1 MSDCA
6 PHEHEHDH
14 AGHRHGPGRAHGHG
28 ADARRL
34 SLALGVTA
42 TFMGLEIIGGLVS
55 GSLAL
60 LSDAGHM
67 ASDVAALALSL
78 FAVRFARRP
87 ATPERTYGFYRV
99 EILAA
104 FVNAAALLLLTL
116 WILWEASTR
125 LSQPPEVQGGVMLA
139 VAGAGL
145 VANLVSA
152 AILHG
157 GQRDSLNVRGAY
169 LHVLGDLLGSVG
181 AIVAALLVLGPGW
194 TVADP
199 LVSALIGLLILRSA
213 WGLLLDSVNVLLE
226 GAPQGLD
233 VRAVRATLRGV
244 PGVRGIH
251 DLHVW
256 AITAGQPILTAHV
269 EVAGGADAA
278 AVLVRARQLLRE
290 RHGLT
295 HVTLQP
301 EVEGQ
306 PCEDRDALHA

>member
-1 MSDCA
+1 MSA
-6 PHEHEHDH
+6 HSHHHGHPHDHDH
-14 AGHRHGPGRAHGHG
+14 AGHSHGHG

-34 SLALGVTA
+34 GIALGVTA
-42 TFMGLEIIGGLVS
+42 TFMVVELIGGLVS

-116 WILWEASTR
+116 WILWEASLR
-125 LSQPPEVQGGVMLA
+125 FSDPPEVQGGVMLA
-139 VAGAGL
+139 VAVAGL

-152 AILHG
+152 AVLHG
-157 GQRDSLNVRGAY
+157 GQRDSLNVRGAF

-181 AIVAALLVLGPGW
+181 AIVASLLVLGTGW
-194 TVADP
+194 TVADAV
-199 LVSALIGLLILRSA
+199 VSALIGLLILRSA
-213 WGLLLDSVNVLLE
+213 WGLLLDSLNVLLE
-226 GAPQGLD
+226 GAPKGLD
-233 VRAVRATLRGV
+233 VRAVRATLGSV
-244 PGVRGIH
+244 PGVRGVH

-256 AITAGQPILTAHV
+256 AITAGQPVLTAHV
-269 EVAGGADAA
+269 EVAGGADPAE
-278 AVLVRARQLLRE
+278 VLVRARQVLRE
-290 RHGLT
+290 RHGLR

-301 EVEGQ
+301 EAEGQ
-306 PCEDRDALHA
+306 PCEDRDDLHA

>member
-1 MSDCA
+1 MSA
-6 PHEHEHDH
+6 HSHDHDHSHDHGH
-14 AGHRHGPGRAHGHG
+14 AGHGHSHGHG

-34 SLALGVTA
+34 GIALGVTA
-42 TFMGLEIIGGLVS
+42 TFMVVEIIGGVVS

-78 FAVRFARRP
+78 FALRFARRP
-87 ATPERTYGFYRV
+87 ATPERTYGFHRV

-116 WILWEASTR
+116 WILWEAYAR
-125 LSQPPEVQGGVMLA
+125 LSDPLEVQGGIMLA
-139 VAGAGL
+139 VAVAGL
-145 VANLVSA
+145 LANLVSA
-152 AILHG
+152 AVLHG
-157 GQRDSLNVRGAY
+157 GQRGSLNVRGAY

-181 AIVAALLVLGPGW
+181 AIVASLLVLGTGW
-194 TVADP
+194 TVADAV
-199 LVSALIGLLILRSA
+199 VSGLIGLLILRSA
-213 WGLLLDSVNVLLE
+213 WSLLLDSLNVLLE
-226 GAPQGLD
+226 GAPRGLD
-233 VRAVRATLRGV
+233 VRAVRTTLGGV

-256 AITAGQPILTAHV
+256 AITAGQPVLTAHV
-269 EVAGGADAA
+269 EVAGGADSAE
-278 AVLVRARQLLRE
+278 VLVHARRALRE

-301 EVEGQ
+301 EAEGE

>member
-1 MSDCA
+1 MSAHSHHHDH
-6 PHEHEHDH
+6 PHDHEH
-14 AGHRHGPGRAHGHG
+14 AGHGHSHGHG

-34 SLALGVTA
+34 GTALVVTA
-42 TFMGLEIIGGLVS
+42 TFMVVEIIGGLVS

-116 WILWEASTR
+116 WILWEAYGR
-125 LSQPPEVQGGVMLA
+125 LSDPPEVQGGVMLA
-139 VAGAGL
+139 VAVAGL

-152 AILHG
+152 AVLHG
-157 GQRDSLNVRGAY
+157 GQQDSLNVRGAF

-181 AIVAALLVLGPGW
+181 AIVASLLVLGTGW

-199 LVSALIGLLILRSA
+199 IVSALIGLLILRSA
-213 WGLLLDSVNVLLE
+213 WGLLLDSLNVLLE
-226 GAPQGLD
+226 GAPKGLD
-233 VRAVRATLRGV
+233 VRAVRATLGGV
-244 PGVRGIH
+244 PGVRGVH

-256 AITAGQPILTAHV
+256 AITAGQPVLTAHV
-269 EVAGGADAA
+269 EVAGGADHAE
-278 AVLVRARQLLRE
+278 VLVHARRVLRE
-290 RHGLT
+290 RHGLR

-301 EVEGQ
+301 EAEGQ
-306 PCEDRDALHA
+306 LCEDREDLHA